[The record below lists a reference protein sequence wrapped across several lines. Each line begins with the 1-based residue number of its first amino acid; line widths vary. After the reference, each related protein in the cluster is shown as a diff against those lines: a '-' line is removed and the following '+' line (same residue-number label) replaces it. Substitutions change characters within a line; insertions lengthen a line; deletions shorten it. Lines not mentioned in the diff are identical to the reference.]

1 MASTYLSVYLH
12 LIFAVKDRGPMIADA
27 WRTRLHQYL
36 GGAVNN
42 QGGQSLA
49 AGGTTDHV
57 HLLVELRATRALADF
72 MREVKRGSS
81 KWIHEEIR
89 LKNLAWQEGYA
100 AFSVGASSLDEVRRY
115 VENQEEHHRRRS
127 SLEELRIMLERAKVP
142 IDERYFE

>member
-1 MASTYLSVYLH
+1 
-12 LIFAVKDRGPMIADA
+12 MIADV

-49 AGGTTDHV
+49 VGGTADHV

-72 MREVKRGSS
+72 MRELKRGSS

-89 LKNLAWQEGYA
+89 LKNFAWQEGHA
-100 AFSVGASSLDEVRRY
+100 ALSVGASGLDEVRRY
-115 VENQEEHHRRRS
+115 VENQEEHHRSRS
-127 SLEELRIMLERAKVP
+127 SLEELRIMLDRAKVP
-142 IDERYFE
+142 VDERYFE